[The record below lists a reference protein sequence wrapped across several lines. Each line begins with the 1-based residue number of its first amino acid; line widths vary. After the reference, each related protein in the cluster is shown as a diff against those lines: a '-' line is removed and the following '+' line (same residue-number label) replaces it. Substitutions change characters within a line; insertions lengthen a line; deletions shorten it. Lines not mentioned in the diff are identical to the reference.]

1 MIILAVVA
9 GVGVWL
15 IWSVVDSTFLSPRAA
30 LRQDIS
36 AAKARVGTWQK
47 AVDDHDRVRHAIE
60 SVSTMSLGG
69 TGEEVDHRLRARLNR
84 LCEAV
89 GLQSVTVGT
98 GRMVVRESPAKSKF
112 RGDLADEVDLVEVE
126 GWVSG
131 QGTLAQVLELVDR
144 LEVEPWICRV
154 ELLRLE
160 AKDNGRR
167 FMTRIDLRTIYLPDA
182 TVEEPVF
189 AEYDSN
195 RRAVVVAAAASN
207 PFSVPQTEM
216 SQPPPAQSPNE
227 QTPSG
232 QWLVTGVVQGSAGT
246 EVWLRHD
253 RTGESVQLVVGDQL
267 GSLMLVA
274 ADGEWAEFK
283 ENERNFFV
291 QLGTLLDEQRNA
303 RP

>member
-1 MIILAVVA
+1 MIILAIVAVVGA
-9 GVGVWL
+9 WMVWG
-15 IWSVVDSTFLSPRAA
+15 IVDSTLFGPRAA

-36 AAKARVGTWQK
+36 EAKSRITNWRR
-47 AVDDHDRVRHAIE
+47 AVDDHDRVRDAIAG
-60 SVSTMSLGG
+60 VSAMSLGG

-89 GLQSVTVGT
+89 GLQSVTIGT

-131 QGTLAQVLELVDR
+131 QGTLAQILELVDR

-160 AKDNGRR
+160 AKDNGRI
-167 FMTRIDLRTIYLPDA
+167 FMARIDLRTIYLPDA

-189 AEYDSN
+189 AEYDSS
-195 RRAVVVAAAASN
+195 RRAVIVAAAASN
-207 PFSVPQTEM
+207 PFSVPQPEVP
-216 SQPPPAQSPNE
+216 SRPLPQPSNE

-232 QWLVTGVVQGSAGT
+232 QWLVTGVVQGSGKT

-253 RTGESVQLVVGDQL
+253 RTGERVQLVAGDRL